1 MLDAPRPARPGEF
14 GELMDFID
22 LVFRPGQKGRCILGS
37 QYPHLFQDR
46 PSFLSRNILIRD
58 RGEIVGN
65 VSIHPVP
72 LRLEEGSLVAGGI
85 GQVGAH
91 PQRRGEGIMTRLL
104 EDAIERMRRQEMPIS
119 ILGGDRQRYGWF
131 GWEKGGVRNLFTLT
145 PRFVGKPTPAER
157 RLPIKQLGVTPAVAR
172 KMLAIDRQR
181 PYGAVRRPGE
191 MKPLCERRGREGWGC
206 QVGGRFAYAIL
217 GGARHQARAYE
228 RIDEAGGD
236 PQLLESLIRV
246 LMARFRRDRL
256 QAIVGPNVEDVAFFR
271 RLSGGW
277 ERSTD
282 CMIKILDLQL
292 MLQGLEQLLK
302 RRAQERGVGGRFHFV
317 MEDSGQTGR
326 LDLGKGKNHRLR
338 LGDRDMVS
346 LFFGALPVGEM
357 MGGEAPFDLLDR
369 LLPLPLFAPP
379 LNHV

>member
-1 MLDAPRPARPGEF
+1 
-14 GELMDFID
+14 
-22 LVFRPGQKGRCILGS
+22 
-37 QYPHLFQDR
+37 
-46 PSFLSRNILIRD
+46 
-58 RGEIVGN
+58 
-65 VSIHPVP
+65 
-72 LRLEEGSLVAGGI
+72 
-85 GQVGAH
+85 
-91 PQRRGEGIMTRLL
+91 MTRLL